1 MSKKNLI
8 LLFIFAS
15 AQFFSLNL
23 IPGAVRDSL
32 DLIISIIAIAI
43 LIFNPIYTKIHP
55 TVKRN
60 FSIEITI
67 LIFAVLFS
75 MYCAQLFHSQ
85 NLKTTI
91 IAQRFMY
98 LYFVYYVFHII
109 NIESEDLIK
118 IFIILGVGVFVVY
131 VIQFA
136 IFPFRILD
144 CRVGMSRGT
153 IRIFMPG
160 FQYVIIGYLA
170 LLNKYFN
177 TRKISDALLAGV
189 LFMVFFLQGTRQT
202 IAIMGFLTLIAILG
216 SKILTNKLAILFSL
230 FLATIAFFFI
240 FHDVILEMIN
250 VTVSQ
255 KSSSDDGVRYRAA
268 YYFLHDFFPNK
279 ATYFF
284 GNGADSMNSS
294 YGAYVFYLKRRLGF
308 YQSDIGIIG
317 DYTKFGVL
325 YVLSVLLIIIKI
337 FILKVP
343 EYFKFIKL
351 FFLSIVLTSI
361 TGRFLFGEPSGIVTI
376 ASLLYIIDKNKIPR
390 KIKTSSEILN

>member
-1 MSKKNLI
+1 M
-8 LLFIFAS
+8 FAS
-15 AQFFSLNL
+15 SQFFSLNL
-23 IPGAVRDSL
+23 IPGAIRDSL
-32 DLIISIIAIAI
+32 DLIIAIIAIAI
-43 LIFNPIYTKIHP
+43 LILNPIYSKIHP
-55 TVKRN
+55 SVKRN
-60 FSIEITI
+60 FSVEIT
-67 LIFAVLFS
+67 LMIFAVLFS
-75 MYCAQLFHSQ
+75 MYCAQLFHNQSF
-85 NLKTTI
+85 KTTI

-118 IFIILGVGVFVVY
+118 IYIILGIGVFFVY

-136 IFPFRILD
+136 IFPFKILD

-170 LLNKYFN
+170 VLNKYFN
-177 TRKISDALLAGV
+177 TRKITDALLAGL
-189 LFMVFFLQGTRQT
+189 LFMIFFLQGTRQT
-202 IAIMGFLTLIAILG
+202 IAIMGFLTLVAILR

-230 FLATIAFFFI
+230 ALAAAAFFFI
-240 FHDVILEMIN
+240 FNDVIMEMIN
-250 VTVSQ
+250 VTLSQ
-255 KSSSDDGVRYRAA
+255 KSSSDDSVRYRAA
-268 YYFLHDFFPNK
+268 YYFLYEFFPNK

-294 YGAYVFYLKRRLGF
+294 YGAYVFYLKRGLGF

-337 FILKVP
+337 FTIKIP

-361 TGRFLFGEPSGIVTI
+361 TGRFLFGEPSGIVAI
-376 ASLLYIIDKNKIPR
+376 ASLLYLIDKNRIP
-390 KIKTSSEILN
+390 KEIKTLSTSSQILFL